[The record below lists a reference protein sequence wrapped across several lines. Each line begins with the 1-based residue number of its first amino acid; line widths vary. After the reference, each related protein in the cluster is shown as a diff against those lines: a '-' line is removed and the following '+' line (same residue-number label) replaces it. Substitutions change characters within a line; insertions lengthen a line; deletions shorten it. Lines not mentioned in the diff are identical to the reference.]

1 MTTTTGATYLCPNP
15 AWCIADHGRR
25 DRARDHLCHSDTVT
39 LCTDIVGKPVTASA
53 GYITSDD
60 EVDRAVYASDEGGGF
75 AVHIGD
81 TSLTPG
87 QLRVLIT
94 NLQALERR
102 IGK

>member
-1 MTTTTGATYLCPNP
+1 
-15 AWCIADHGRR
+15 
-25 DRARDHLCHSDTVT
+25 
-39 LCTDIVGKPVTASA
+39 LCTDIGGKPVTASA

-87 QLRVLIT
+87 QLRC
-94 NLQALERR
+94 
-102 IGK
+102 